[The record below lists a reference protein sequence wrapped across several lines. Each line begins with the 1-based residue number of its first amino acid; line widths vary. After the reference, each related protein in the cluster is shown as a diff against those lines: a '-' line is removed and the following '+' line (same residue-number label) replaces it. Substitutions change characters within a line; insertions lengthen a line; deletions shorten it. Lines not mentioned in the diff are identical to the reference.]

1 MIIKRKLEGRAKLR
15 VWDEHMHT
23 NRYQIDNEKDLL
35 NTTGN
40 SMGKKPAVSY
50 IRKKTEEQINVY
62 VHLNQIHVNLKQTKH
77 WNWKSALFQYKISIN
92 YKLNYMNSV

>member
-50 IRKKTEEQINVY
+50 IRKKNRRIDKCLCTPESNSCTPKTNKTLE
-62 VHLNQIHVNLKQTKH
+62 LE
-77 WNWKSALFQYKISIN
+77 ISSIPI
-92 YKLNYMNSV
+92 